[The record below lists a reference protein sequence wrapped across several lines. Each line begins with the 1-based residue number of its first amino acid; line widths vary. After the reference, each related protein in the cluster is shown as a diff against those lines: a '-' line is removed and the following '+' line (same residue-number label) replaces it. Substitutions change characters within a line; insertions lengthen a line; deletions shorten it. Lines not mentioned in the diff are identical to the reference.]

1 MDDNNED
8 HILDNFNDNDIWDIL
23 DKYTYNDSN
32 ETNSV
37 TYCKVCKTETM
48 VIDQTK
54 SVYTC
59 TECGIESG
67 ELFDLRPEWN
77 NYEDSNHNDTSR
89 CGIATNPF
97 LPNSSLGTVIGG
109 SGYSRLR
116 LLQSWN
122 QMPYKE
128 RSLSEVLQN
137 LEKNLKASKITKSV
151 IDNAK
156 ILYKNISEIK
166 YKEGNNTGKPI
177 ILRGLNR
184 CGLIAACAF
193 YGAKLQGVPRS
204 TKEIAKI
211 FDLKITQVTKGC
223 RKFLELVNYQNLPF
237 KTTSSHAHD
246 FIERFAY
253 KLNFEKNHIDLS
265 SKITLNL
272 HKLDI
277 ASDHQPTSLA
287 AASLLLVA
295 TIYNLTIP
303 KKKISEIFGI
313 SEATVLKAY
322 KKIYKYKK
330 IIVDDK
336 LTDAVFKKIKEKLNN
351 INKDI
356 DIQTNMSNNIDKIF
370 IMPDE
375 SADNS
380 LTNSLTSSLT
390 SSLTNDISNSFS
402 LDSNTITIDMNNLKI
417 TSPKK
422 RGRPKKNNNS
432 NIYEI

>member
-8 HILDNFNDNDIWDIL
+8 HVLDNFNDSDIWEIL

-32 ETNSV
+32 ENNSI
-37 TYCKVCKTETM
+37 TYCNACNTETM

-77 NYEDSNHNDTSR
+77 NYEDSNHNDTNR

-109 SGYSRLR
+109 NGYSRLR

-128 RSLSEVLQN
+128 RSLSEVLQS

-193 YGAKLQGVPRS
+193 YGAKLQGSPRS
-204 TKEIAKI
+204 IKEIAKI

-237 KTTSSHAHD
+237 NTSSSHAHD

-253 KLNFEKNHIDLS
+253 RLNFEKNHIDLS
-265 SKITLNL
+265 NKITLNL
-272 HKLDI
+272 YKLDI

-287 AASLLLVA
+287 AASLLLVS
-295 TIYNLTIP
+295 TIYNLNIP
-303 KKKISEIFGI
+303 KKNISEIFGI

-322 KKIYKYKK
+322 KKIYQYKK

-336 LTDAVFKKIKEKLNN
+336 LTDAVFKKIKEKLKN
-351 INKDI
+351 INKETDSHYKP
-356 DIQTNMSNNIDKIF
+356 SNNFDKIF

-375 SADNS
+375 LSDNSLSNS
-380 LTNSLTSSLT
+380 LTNSL
-390 SSLTNDISNSFS
+390 SNNLSNQLS

-417 TSPKK
+417 ASPKK
-422 RGRPKKNNNS
+422 RGRPKKNINS
-432 NIYEI
+432 NINEI